1 MFGRSSGRIDLP
13 SIPAA
18 LARVI
23 QITNLENAAAEQV
36 AGVVMLDQS
45 LATKVLR
52 IANSAYYGR
61 IKRVET
67 ITEAVLT
74 LGFASVRNLA
84 ASASVIDALFP
95 KQMFPGFSWQDM
107 WVHSVTCALATEA
120 IYARTARGAGGKDES
135 AFVAGLLHD
144 IGKLMVARALPQKFI
159 QIVDACREQ
168 GCEMAQAEKSI
179 LSTDHAEI
187 GGDLTREWD
196 FPTKLQVGIAYHH
209 DPGGAEE
216 HEDLAA
222 AVQAA
227 NMLAKHMGNSYI
239 VGSKVEIDLT
249 EVADASGLRQED
261 MEYIVARVREG
272 LQQCGDI
279 LAWRNSMPGSDLAA
293 AA

>member
-23 QITNLENAAAEQV
+23 QITNNENASAEQV

-45 LATKVLR
+45 LSTKVLR

-61 IKRVET
+61 VKRAET
-67 ITEAVLT
+67 ITEAIVA
-74 LGFASVRNLA
+74 LGFSSVRNLA
-84 ASASVIDALFP
+84 ASASVVDALFP

-120 IYARTARGAGGKDES
+120 IYARTARGAGGKNEA

-144 IGKLMVARALPQKFI
+144 VGKLIVARALPQKFT
-159 QIVDACREQ
+159 QIVNVCREQ
-168 GCEMAQAEKSI
+168 GCEMAEAERGI

-187 GGDLTREWD
+187 GGELTQEWD
-196 FPTKLQVGIAYHH
+196 FPTKLQAAIAHHH

-216 HEDLAA
+216 HEDLAT

-227 NMLAKHMGNSYI
+227 NLLAKRIGRSYI
-239 VGSKVEIDLT
+239 VEWNVEISPK
-249 EVADASGLRQED
+249 EVADAAGLREED
-261 MEYIVARVREG
+261 MEYIVTRVREG

-279 LAWRNSMPGSDLAA
+279 LAWSKSMPSSDLAA